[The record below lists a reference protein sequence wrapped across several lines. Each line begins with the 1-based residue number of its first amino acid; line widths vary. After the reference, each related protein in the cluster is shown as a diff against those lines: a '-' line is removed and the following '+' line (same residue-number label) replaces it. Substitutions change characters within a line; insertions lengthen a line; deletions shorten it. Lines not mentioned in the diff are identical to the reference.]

1 MQQQDIKTLAQWVAF
16 LSRAEIPVLKQT
28 ARDLATLRLDPEK
41 LSPRGM
47 AQIIAQDPMMTVKL
61 LRYLQSHKRDSQQHD
76 VMEVEQA
83 LLMIG
88 VEGFF
93 SKLPAKPLIDE
104 ILRAQMEALVYLLH
118 VVRRS
123 HRASSYAY
131 DWAVRLRDLHF
142 EEVRI
147 AALLYD
153 LAEMLMWCFAP
164 DEMLK
169 IRTLQ
174 QKEKSLRSRTVQE
187 EVLGFALADLQQAL
201 AREWAL
207 PDLLLALMDGK
218 NDQKSRVRNV
228 VLAVNLARHSANSWD
243 DAALP
248 DDYRDIGKLLGMPVE
263 SVMVMIGAEA
273 GQVCDLNKPHL

>member
-104 ILRAQMEALVYLLH
+104 ILRSQMEALVYLLH

-228 VLAVNLARHSANSWD
+228 VLAVNLARHSANGWD